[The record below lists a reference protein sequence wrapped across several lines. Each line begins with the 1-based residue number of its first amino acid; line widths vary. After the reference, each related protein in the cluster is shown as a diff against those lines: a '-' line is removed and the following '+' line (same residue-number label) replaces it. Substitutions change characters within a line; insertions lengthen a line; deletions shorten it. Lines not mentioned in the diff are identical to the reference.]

1 MSWDHYHAILTH
13 KYQSSCE
20 TLRSSQQIATLTGI
34 SVRRKIQGLLTV
46 IYVLCGI
53 FLFSMMSSGELDKNT
68 ITRVGFLGVLSS
80 VGAVISECYTST
92 RAQETKI
99 ESDGTSE
106 NDDDDDEEEMLVKEV
121 SWLFV
126 GICFSTSISFT
137 ILWLL
142 YGVTLESKYWL
153 LGDTA
158 LPLASTSF
166 FIAFAMK
173 PGRTDA
179 LYMRFIWFHFISFA
193 ILGEIFAAIGHFR
206 LRFIGVGVFAL
217 ARIPLWCS
225 LFRQLLKLRA
235 SAAKLKVKEL
245 NEFLCQT
252 VLVKGTS
259 AMGPMV
265 FFTFEAVACF
275 LKQGTL
281 ENEGKCKNTTNAA
294 VFLSV
299 YLTCFTA
306 LSIFLKAVPKKVQN
320 KTSWEYAN
328 IASLNLGGWQRVQT
342 GFMTVTGFCSLYLL
356 TALGTT
362 GDENNWVGIAGT
374 YSDVACAGSTSSPLA
389 LLTPIL
395 MQELPGW
402 SPRHLQH
409 S

>member
-1 MSWDHYHAILTH
+1 
-13 KYQSSCE
+13 
-20 TLRSSQQIATLTGI
+20 
-34 SVRRKIQGLLTV
+34 
-46 IYVLCGI
+46 
-53 FLFSMMSSGELDKNT
+53 
-68 ITRVGFLGVLSS
+68 
-80 VGAVISECYTST
+80 
-92 RAQETKI
+92 
-99 ESDGTSE
+99 
-106 NDDDDDEEEMLVKEV
+106 MLVKEV

-142 YGVTLESKYWL
+142 YGVTLEGKYWI

-217 ARIPLWCS
+217 ARIPLWCL
-225 LFRQLLKLRA
+225 LFRQTLKLRA

-265 FFTFEAVACF
+265 FFTFEAVTCF
-275 LKQGTL
+275 LQQGTL

-299 YLTCFTA
+299 YLTCVTA
-306 LSIFLKAVPKKVQN
+306 LSIFLKAVPKKVQ
-320 KTSWEYAN
+320 KETSWEYAN
-328 IASLNLGGWQRVQT
+328 IASLNLGGWQKVQA

-362 GDENNWVGIAGT
+362 GDENKWVGIAGAAGLVAAALT
-374 YSDVACAGSTSSPLA
+374 TLIGMYTVNGENERLQQLTAIGGSEKSDTTMEGRNVSVGDV
-389 LLTPIL
+389 
-395 MQELPGW
+395 QEGFYMG
-402 SPRHLQH
+402 QFM
-409 S
+409 